1 MSGTQIATSVT
12 IIDSLFGFQA
22 ISLTNMTTSAQSL
35 IAAGSKVE
43 IAGSYFTFGS
53 NETPNATSYT
63 TVTTGNT
70 AYISLL
76 PAGTAGSQTVTAEYA
91 ETAPTWS
98 TSKQGWYASA
108 ASTTRYIAGVT
119 KTSETQFDD
128 AFILEARQV
137 RNKFDGMTVEATTFE
152 GGLTGDVTGGLVNSK
167 GTSSSPIKM
176 AVFEI
181 GDWDMSATTSID
193 LTVGTI
199 TMTQITGTV
208 AWIRNDANTSI
219 QNLEFSAS
227 GVGNLGGRIDIQPS
241 GGHVELVRFGTG
253 PFDSINFN
261 ATSYNRGWLHVWYYD

>member
-128 AFILEARQV
+128 AFILEAI
-137 RNKFDGMTVEATTFE
+137 A
-152 GGLTGDVTGGLVNSK
+152 LSC
-167 GTSSSPIKM
+167 SSRRSEMRRTRYPTLS
-176 AVFEI
+176 VQ
-181 GDWDMSATTSID
+181 T
-193 LTVGTI
+193 
-199 TMTQITGTV
+199 
-208 AWIRNDANTSI
+208 
-219 QNLEFSAS
+219 
-227 GVGNLGGRIDIQPS
+227 
-241 GGHVELVRFGTG
+241 
-253 PFDSINFN
+253 
-261 ATSYNRGWLHVWYYD
+261 